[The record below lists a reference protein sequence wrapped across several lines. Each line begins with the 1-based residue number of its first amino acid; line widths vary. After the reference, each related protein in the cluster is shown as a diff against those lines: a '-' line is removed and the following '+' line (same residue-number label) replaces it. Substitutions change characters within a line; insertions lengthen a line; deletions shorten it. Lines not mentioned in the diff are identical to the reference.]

1 MKDTFFKD
9 ASKFL
14 RKDIN
19 VTLSL
24 SYIVLV
30 AIGMTFDATYYA
42 EFDINI
48 VAFSDISD
56 FLLSPFRDPFIL
68 IFVVGTSFFIFATL
82 LFNDWLEDKYP
93 KIYNIMFMGINRET
107 YDDWYKRYNGTASIL
122 LLYIFFIAKIYGFFK
137 ADKVYKGNS
146 QPMHIVFKDNKF
158 SETDTLQYVGKTN
171 GYTFLLNKN
180 KKQVEIVPMS
190 DVLRLELNKK

>member
-9 ASKFL
+9 ASNFL

-30 AIGMTFDATYYA
+30 AIGMLFDVIYYA
-42 EFDINI
+42 QFDVNI

-56 FLLSPFRDPFIL
+56 FLLAPFRDPFIL
-68 IFVVGTSFFIFATL
+68 IFVVGSIILISATL
-82 LFNDWLEDKYP
+82 ILEELLEANYP
-93 KIYNIMFMGINRET
+93 KIYKSMFMGIDQNT
-107 YDDWYKRYNGTASIL
+107 YNDWYKRYNGTAFL
-122 LLYIFFIAKIYGFFK
+122 LLMYIFFTAQIYGVFK
-137 ADKVYKGNS
+137 ANKVYKGNS

-158 SETDTLQYVGKTN
+158 TETDTLQYVGKTN
-171 GYTFLLNKN
+171 GYTFLFNKG
-180 KKQVEIVPMS
+180 KKQVEIIPMS
-190 DVLRLELNKK
+190 DVLRLELDKK